1 MNCVSWMLLTS
12 NVSPV
17 VVVSQLV
24 SADVDTSLN
33 VCLRWFCC
41 SNVCLQWLWCRY
53 LNSTRLQWLWRRY
66 YKLSSSIRPCVC
78 GLRGLGNCCWCQCC
92 SNVSNCV
99 EISWTCV
106 VGVLSPIRRLF
117 DGLTGIFLT
126 VSSVWLQRTCKYNFQ
141 HPSVSRLYGELC
153 GAPLVQVMY
162 RVVGHS

>member
-1 MNCVSWMLLTS
+1 MNCVSWTLLTS

-33 VCLRWFCC
+33 VCLWWFCC

-92 SNVSNCV
+92 SNVS
-99 EISWTCV
+99 
-106 VGVLSPIRRLF
+106 
-117 DGLTGIFLT
+117 IFFFM
-126 VSSVWLQRTCKYNFQ
+126 VSSVWLQG
-141 HPSVSRLYGELC
+141 HVSTISST
-153 GAPLVQVMY
+153 LVCHGCTGNC
-162 RVVGHS
+162 VVHRWFK